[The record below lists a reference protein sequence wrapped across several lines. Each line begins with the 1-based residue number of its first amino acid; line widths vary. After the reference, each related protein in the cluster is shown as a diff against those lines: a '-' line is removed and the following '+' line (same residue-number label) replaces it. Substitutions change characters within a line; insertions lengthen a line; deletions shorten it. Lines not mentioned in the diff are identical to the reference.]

1 MNSNSPGSGLEP
13 KPFAHI
19 GVPTIVPERLT
30 ERVLVHRIS
39 VLTRPEYY
47 FHLNEF
53 QSALPLIH
61 LRYGTN
67 TCSYCIKV
75 WHKPIRYMTLHLG
88 DRRGAA
94 SLVYRNSAKINLF
107 SVWTEELSDIVLVPA
122 QELSVILCK
131 QPKSYL
137 LLGRMVAGL
146 MYI

>member
-19 GVPTIVPERLT
+19 GVPNIVPERLT
-30 ERVLVHRIS
+30 ERVLVHWIP
-39 VLTRPEYY
+39 VLTRLEYY

-94 SLVYRNSAKINLF
+94 SLGYKNSAKITFFTCEQKNYLIWFWCLRKSYLLYCANNL
-107 SVWTEELSDIVLVPA
+107 
-122 QELSVILCK
+122 
-131 QPKSYL
+131 SYL

-146 MYI
+146 KYI